1 MNGPLAKRKV
11 FLTLGE
17 VERRGGRAGAGG
29 NSAHQ
34 WQGNQV
40 RNGAAVKGSVI
51 ARLGASIKYVHMGDC
66 TVLYS
71 VREVQ

>member
-1 MNGPLAKRKV
+1 MNSPLAKRKV
-11 FLTLGE
+11 CLTLGE
-17 VERRGGRAGAGG
+17 VERRGGGRAGV

-51 ARLGASIKYVHMGDC
+51 ARLGASIKYVHMGG
-66 TVLYS
+66 
-71 VREVQ
+71 VQKQT